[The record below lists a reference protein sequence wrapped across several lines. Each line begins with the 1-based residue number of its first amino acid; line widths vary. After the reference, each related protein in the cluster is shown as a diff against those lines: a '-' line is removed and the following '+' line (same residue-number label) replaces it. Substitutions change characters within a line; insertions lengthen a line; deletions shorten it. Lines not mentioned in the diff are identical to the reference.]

1 MDEHT
6 NKSYGN
12 AIFPMKKMV
21 ISGKDRCLEYYLE
34 NTGKKGEFTGVKIEV
49 KKLDPAAS
57 KYKTAFVPPVTKS
70 AFMKEFNP
78 LSANPYSWDRDDAEK
93 YKENIK
99 TTLKDYLI
107 D

>member
-1 MDEHT
+1 
-6 NKSYGN
+6 
-12 AIFPMKKMV
+12 MKKMI
-21 ISGKDRCLEYYLE
+21 ISGKDHCVEYSIVDIKDGFDIASE
-34 NTGKKGEFTGVKIEV
+34 
-49 KKLDPAAS
+49 PAP

-99 TTLKDYLI
+99 TTLKDFLI